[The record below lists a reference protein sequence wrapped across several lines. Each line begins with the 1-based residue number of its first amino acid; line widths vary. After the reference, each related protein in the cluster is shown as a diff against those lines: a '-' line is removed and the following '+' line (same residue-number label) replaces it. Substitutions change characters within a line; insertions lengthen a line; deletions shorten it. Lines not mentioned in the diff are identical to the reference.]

1 MPHSEFLQLL
11 CLELTEMERPRQTPV
26 CMEVPVSRGNIGALM
41 ETERGITHSTFQ
53 GTGVLPKSFS
63 FDFFTA
69 GLAS

>member
-1 MPHSEFLQLL
+1 
-11 CLELTEMERPRQTPV
+11 MERPRQTSV
-26 CMEVPVSRGNIGALM
+26 CMEVSVSRGNIGPLV
-41 ETERGITHSTFQ
+41 ETECGITHFTFQ